1 MLLMSLEL
9 WQRSIW
15 CWLFFLQTGPFTA
28 YSSLVYI
35 FSYKVTN
42 AIHKGR
48 VLISSHRPCFLV
60 LSYWELDFNVYILGR
75 IQGLKQR
82 TAAFPVCS
90 IRWPDRKAVHISKKR
105 KSVADVLFKAELSE
119 FLTGELA
126 EDGYS
131 GVDVRVIPTRTKVI
145 ILATRIQKCSCGE
158 GSSDQS

>member
-1 MLLMSLEL
+1 M
-9 WQRSIW
+9 
-15 CWLFFLQTGPFTA
+15 PF
-28 YSSLVYI
+28 
-35 FSYKVTN
+35 
-42 AIHKGR
+42 R

-90 IRWPDRKAVHISKKR
+90 ICWPDRKAVHISKKR
-105 KSVADVLFKAELSE
+105 KSVADVLFKAEPSE

-145 ILATRIQKCSCGE
+145 ILATRIQKCSYGG